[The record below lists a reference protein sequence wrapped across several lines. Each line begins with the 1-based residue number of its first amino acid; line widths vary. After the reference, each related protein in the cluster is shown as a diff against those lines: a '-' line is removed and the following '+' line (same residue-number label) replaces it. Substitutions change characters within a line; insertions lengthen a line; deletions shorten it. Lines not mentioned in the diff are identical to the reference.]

1 LSLTHKFENNNEAF
15 LPFARPNIS
24 DEAIKEVVDC
34 LKSGWIT
41 TGPRVQKFEEAL
53 KDYLKAPFALAI
65 SSATAGLYVALKAID
80 LEPGDEVITTSMTFA
95 ATLNVI
101 VLAGGKPVLV
111 DVSLD
116 NYNMDVAAVESAI
129 TSRTKAIMPVH
140 FAGLPVDLDPLYDL
154 ARKHGLY
161 IIEDAAHAIGAH
173 YKGKIIGSF
182 GDIQVFSFHP
192 NKNMTTGEGGAITVR
207 DEILNQKIERQRFH
221 GMDRM
226 AWNRFTKSGSQHYEI
241 VEPAHKFNMMDIQAA
256 LGIHQL
262 QALDSFIAERERIVK
277 KYYTLLKD
285 FDYLILPTMP
295 TYSFKHAWHLLAP
308 RINPEAT
315 KLSRDDVAQRLKE
328 QNIGTGLH
336 YRAPHLYPFYME
348 TFGFK
353 KGQFPN
359 AETIGDSV
367 LSLPLFPGLKD
378 EEFERVILALKSVF
392 SNKE

>member
-1 LSLTHKFENNNEAF
+1 MSLTHKPLPNEDEF

-24 DEAIKEVVDC
+24 EEAIADVVDC
-34 LKSGWIT
+34 LRSGWIT
-41 TGPRVQKFEEAL
+41 TGPRVQKFEEDL
-53 KDYLKAPFALAI
+53 KVYLNSPHALAI

-111 DVSLD
+111 DVSLND
-116 NYNMDVAAVESAI
+116 YNIDIAAVENAI

-154 ARKHGLY
+154 ARKHGLH

-173 YKGKIIGSF
+173 YKEKIIGSF
-182 GDIQVFSFHP
+182 GDTQVFSFHP

-207 DEILNQKIERQRFH
+207 SETLKAKIERQRFH

-226 AWNRFTKSGSQHYEI
+226 AWNRFAKSGSQHYEI
-241 VEPAHKFNMMDIQAA
+241 VEPAHKFNMMDIQGA

-262 QALDSFIAERERIVK
+262 KSLDSFIAEREGIVA
-277 KYYTLLKD
+277 KYYDTLKD
-285 FDYLILPTMP
+285 FDFLILPTLP
-295 TYSFKHAWHLLAP
+295 SYSFKHAWHLFAP
-308 RINPEAT
+308 RVNLNAT
-315 KLSRDDVAQRLKE
+315 KLSRDEVTLRLKE
-328 QNIGTGLH
+328 LNIGTGLH

-353 KGQFPN
+353 EGQFPN
-359 AETIGDSV
+359 AEAIGASV

-378 EEFERVILALKSVF
+378 DEFDRVISALKNVF
-392 SNKE
+392 SSKE